1 MTFVEGYVAAVLTS
15 FPGPAW
21 ERGYCCTNH
30 IYTQRSHSCDKMKKV
45 VSFPIHQPA
54 FCHLQYRRVR
64 AVKNVF
70 ILALFLATYIP
81 HSRLPPSFTSDE
93 KTCGGLGVD
102 ASFGRVTGSGE
113 QLGQGRKL
121 GQGRELAFSPDSHLT
136 LLLSLVVWKSR
147 IRDWE

>member
-1 MTFVEGYVAAVLTS
+1 
-15 FPGPAW
+15 
-21 ERGYCCTNH
+21 
-30 IYTQRSHSCDKMKKV
+30 MKKV

-70 ILALFLATYIP
+70 LLALFLAS
-81 HSRLPPSFTSDE
+81 HLPSSFPGFHPALQVM
-93 KTCGGLGVD
+93 KKFCGGLGVD
-102 ASFGRVTGSGE
+102 AYFGRVTGSGE
-113 QLGQGRKL
+113 EQL
-121 GQGRELAFSPDSHLT
+121 GQGRELALSPDPHLT